1 MTTPDR
7 LTALSARVSAL
18 TGQQLRPDQLD
29 TVVARAF
36 QHSIDLEDDGQL
48 RALVGGLAAGFT
60 APASTPPI
68 YQAPTPQ
75 PHYPYHPPA
84 GYPQYPAAGY
94 PPPPQGWPAP
104 ATPTRRPAG
113 FMAAGI
119 LIVLGAM
126 IGAAGVVLIHLR
138 GIALP
143 SASSLALAA
152 AFLLIALSATS
163 GATKAIA
170 AIAAVSAGASLAVI
184 VAAQPLYHM
193 LPFPRL
199 LFALPGIAL
208 AVAVL
213 LLGITGRSYFG
224 TFGMVAGIGY
234 AVVDTAGTVFNLIG
248 MSYSVW
254 MILYVIAGLFLVL
267 FGIAVLLGRIPAEEP
282 A

>member
-1 MTTPDR
+1 MTAPDR

-36 QHSIDLEDDGQL
+36 QHGIDLQDDGQL
-48 RALVGGLAAGFT
+48 RALVCGLAAGFT
-60 APASTPPI
+60 APVSTPPLH
-68 YQAPTPQ
+68 QAPTPQ
-75 PHYPYHPPA
+75 PHYPYYPPA
-84 GYPQYPAAGY
+84 GHPQPT
-94 PPPPQGWPAP
+94 QGWPAP

-170 AIAAVSAGASLAVI
+170 AVAAVSAGAGLAVI
-184 VAAQPLYHM
+184 VAAQPLYPM
-193 LPFPRL
+193 LPFSPL

-213 LLGITGRSYFG
+213 LLGITGRSHFG

-234 AVVDTAGTVFNLIG
+234 AVVDTAGSVLNLIG

-267 FGIAVLLGRIPAEEP
+267 FGIAVLLGRIPAAEP